1 MWYIYLLQD
10 NAIANYS
17 EYDFAGFQ
25 ILKKH
30 INIIYDSL
38 GNICNEDYKILNN
51 NLEQHIVKYINDM
64 KIDKVNLVV
73 YNYGIDNAIVLLNN
87 YNNNN
92 KNYTNTSAKSLL
104 FIIFYNIFNIYYVAD
119 YTLDSKSNPYCTEH
133 HTINAII
140 VIQRFWRNILYYRR
154 EIKRYTINNDITALI
169 EIINN
174 QIKPLPAKR
183 VLIYLVKKFKKRISK
198 TLRI

>member
-1 MWYIYLLQD
+1 MWYIYLAED
-10 NAIANYS
+10 TVANYS
-17 EYDFAGFQ
+17 EYNFTGIQ

-30 INIIYDSL
+30 INIINDSL
-38 GNICNEDYKILNN
+38 GNICNKDYKILNN
-51 NLEQHIVKYINDM
+51 NLEQHIVKYINNIT
-64 KIDKVNLVV
+64 IDKVDFIV
-73 YNYGIDNAIVLLNN
+73 YHYGIDNAIVLLNN

-104 FIIFYNIFNIYYVAD
+104 FIIFYNMFNIYYVAD
-119 YTLDSKSNPYCTEH
+119 DTFYSKSNSYYAKH
-133 HTINAII
+133 LTINAII

-183 VLIYLVKKFKKRISK
+183 VLIYLVKKFKKQISK